1 MGSQRTFASMAWNG
15 KGKVTRRERFLA
27 EMDAVIPWPRLV
39 RLIEPHYPKAGQG
52 RQPLGLEKMLRIY
65 FLQQWFNLSDPQAED
80 AIYDSESMRRFARV
94 ELGDE
99 VVPDETTILRFRHLL
114 EQHELTQAIFEEIQA
129 LLEERRLL
137 LRSGTI
143 VDATIIAAPSSTK
156 NASASRDPEMKQTR
170 KGRNWHFG
178 MKLHIGADKRGIVH
192 TVRATDAS
200 VADINQMPELLH
212 GQEREV
218 FGDQAYW
225 KEDDRKFLEAW
236 GVRYRINRRPTA
248 HRPLSKRWRMIN
260 RARSRTR
267 ARGEHAFRVIKQLWG
282 FAKVRYR
289 GLAKNLARAHTM
301 FALANLYQVRRQL
314 LPAGARCALSGNFGQ
329 QAVSAA
335 TIARPTITRSPFS
348 EPDCHDHFNQIA
360 AQSDLC
366 RASLGDLAIGDAL
379 PLEARTLARQPRSHI
394 AQGTFTA
401 REGRACHSDRY
412 PPGRGIRRGSPA
424 RRAQCASS
432 RT

>member
-1 MGSQRTFASMAWNG
+1 MGNQRTFASLAWQA

-27 EMDAVIPWPRLV
+27 EMDGVIPWTRLLG
-39 RLIEPHYPKAGQG
+39 LIAPHYPKAGNG
-52 RQPLGLEKMLRIY
+52 RQPLGMEKMLRIY

-99 VVPDETTILRFRHLL
+99 VVPDESTILRFRHLL
-114 EQHELTQAIFEEIQA
+114 ERHGLTQAIFDSITG

-156 NASASRDPEMKQTR
+156 NASATRDPEMKQTR
-170 KGRNWHFG
+170 KGKNWHFG

-192 TVRATDAS
+192 TVRATNAA
-200 VADINQMPELLH
+200 VADITQLPDLLH

-225 KEDDRKFLEAW
+225 KEDDRAFLESW
-236 GVRYRINRRPTA
+236 GVRYRINRRPSR
-248 HRPLSKRWRMIN
+248 RPLSKRWRMIN

-267 ARGEHAFRVIKQLWG
+267 ARGEHAFRIVKQLWG

-289 GLAKNLARAHTM
+289 GLAKNLARAQTM
-301 FALANLYQVRRQL
+301 FALANLYQFRREL
-314 LPAGARCALSGNFGQ
+314 LPTELRCGL
-329 QAVSAA
+329 
-335 TIARPTITRSPFS
+335 
-348 EPDCHDHFNQIA
+348 
-360 AQSDLC
+360 
-366 RASLGDLAIGDAL
+366 
-379 PLEARTLARQPRSHI
+379 
-394 AQGTFTA
+394 
-401 REGRACHSDRY
+401 
-412 PPGRGIRRGSPA
+412 
-424 RRAQCASS
+424 
-432 RT
+432 